1 MFQPHRV
8 NRVNRQMESEM
19 KIFVSKVA
27 LAVSVALATLVAAA
41 GAASAQPRHQAGSTV
56 YDAQANPI
64 YGFGPRTTVQ
74 PGDVISGNRLIAR
87 DPDPFI
93 RDQLLRDYNSGR
105 PD

>member
-1 MFQPHRV
+1 MVMFLPHRI
-8 NRVNRQMESEM
+8 NRQMESEM
-19 KIFVSKVA
+19 KILVSK
-27 LAVSVALATLVAAA
+27 LAFAASVALATLAAA

>member
-1 MFQPHRV
+1 MVMFQAHRM
-8 NRVNRQMESEM
+8 NRQMENEM
-19 KIFVSKVA
+19 KILVSKVA
-27 LAVSVALATLVAAA
+27 LAASVALATLVAAD
-41 GAASAQPRHQAGSTV
+41 AASAQPRHQAGSTV